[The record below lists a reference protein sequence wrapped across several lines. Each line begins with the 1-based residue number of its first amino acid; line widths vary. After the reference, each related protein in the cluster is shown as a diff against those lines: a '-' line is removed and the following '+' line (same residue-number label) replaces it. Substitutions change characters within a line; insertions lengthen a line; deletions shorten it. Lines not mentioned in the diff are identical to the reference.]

1 MFADM
6 FYYNEL
12 NKCVIDLFVICYI
25 FQLSNKDKIMLILI
39 IRLMDFLYISCIK
52 SHHCMSQG

>member
-12 NKCVIDLFVICYI
+12 NKCVIDLFVICYV

-39 IRLMDFLYISCIK
+39 LNHQTNGFSVYQLY
-52 SHHCMSQG
+52 